1 MQTHSLSSLQPWLRP
16 YAELLVSAAPYA
28 GARSVR
34 ITSVVRSR
42 GRQRELYNRFLA
54 GRAQFPAAP
63 PGRSLHEYAVA
74 WDMVTE
80 PFSAL
85 TILGGW
91 WNQLGGRWHSSD
103 KIHFSIPAKIPW
115 PTPPPYQA

>member
-1 MQTHSLSSLQPWLRP
+1 VGTHSLLNLQPWLRP
-16 YAELLVSAAPYA
+16 YAEWLLSAAPYA

-34 ITSVVRSR
+34 ITSVTRSR
-42 GRQRELYNRFLA
+42 GRQRALYNRFLA

-63 PGRSLHEYAVA
+63 PGRSHHEYGLA

-85 TILGGW
+85 TTLGGW
-91 WNQLGGRWHSSD
+91 WNQVGGRWSPSD
-103 KIHFSIPAKIPW
+103 RIHFSVPYPIPW
-115 PTPPPYQA
+115 PTPPPYTP